1 MLERQEGPV
10 VTPPV
15 FHQCQGR
22 VPFHPGVIC
31 GLNFLLVLALL
42 WGFFLG
48 SPLFLPQQET
58 TSPNCNLPMIE
69 DWPESQQRLMW
80 LPLFTLF
87 SYLHLTNVFSRV
99 ESVEVEQPDG
109 SVLVYPVCYMYM
121 LHVHSITN
129 NEIQFTQCTKK
140 KISMSTPII
149 SNSMVWNNVLLN
161 LGAHNVLSVVDF
173 SEPLYA
179 NAKLFTVALLC
190 IICL

>member
-80 LPLFTLF
+80 LPLLTLF
-87 SYLHLTNVFSRV
+87 SYLHLTQTFFLGWSQLKYNSQMVQFLFIRYV
-99 ESVEVEQPDG
+99 T
-109 SVLVYPVCYMYM
+109 CTCCMF
-121 LHVHSITN
+121 
-129 NEIQFTQCTKK
+129 IQLRIMKY
-140 KISMSTPII
+140 S
-149 SNSMVWNNVLLN
+149 L
-161 LGAHNVLSVVDF
+161 HNVLRRKF
-173 SEPLYA
+173 QCPPQ
-179 NAKLFTVALLC
+179 
-190 IICL
+190 